1 MLGAVAWVV
10 VLFAAVLFTDAAAA
24 QDLQGVDDA
33 PPVDPAA
40 AERPPE
46 GSPLPM
52 MIMFAGLIALWFY
65 IIIRPQQK
73 ERAKRA
79 ALIESLKPNTEVVT
93 IGGIHGKVVKA
104 AEGSATVTIQVDQD
118 TRLTVN
124 RDAVREAVADQSD
137 AAKDEPAAKS

>member
-93 IGGIHGKVVKA
+93 IGGIHGKIVKA
-104 AEGSATVTIQVDQD
+104 AEGSSTVTIQVDQNS
-118 TRLTVN
+118 RLTLS
-124 RDAVREAVADQSD
+124 RDAIRDVVD
-137 AAKDEPAAKS
+137 AKDEAGDGA